1 MPLPEDFKDRSKL
14 SRLFADLLILTH
26 RKKIKMVC
34 CESYKKVDKMR
45 ACKGC
50 PNVYRE
56 DSPSAWRRF
65 LAAWGLRKEVPIRRD
80 EG

>member
-14 SRLFADLLILTH
+14 SRFFADLFIFTH

-34 CESYKKVDKMR
+34 CESYKKVNKMR

-50 PNVYRE
+50 PNVYRK

-65 LAAWGLRKEVPIRRD
+65 LAKWGKQKII
-80 EG
+80 